1 MTGVQGQA
9 PSPSW
14 DPLQWMI
21 TECHR
26 RGMELHAWINP
37 YRAKTKTTSV
47 LAPSHVARRH
57 PNWVFSYDGQLILN
71 PAMKETRD
79 YICHVVDDIVSRYD
93 IDGLHI
99 DDYFY
104 PYPAPGNVIPDEQ
117 LYRQDPQ
124 GCRTLADW
132 RRNNVN
138 LFIKQLSDSIHSRKP
153 WVKFGISPFG
163 IYRNQASDPRNGSAT
178 RGLQNYD
185 DLYADVLLWVN
196 NGWVDYCVPQ
206 LYWQIGHP
214 TADYATLIHWWNKM
228 AGNRPL
234 YIGEDVERT
243 VKYPDPNNP
252 VSNQQPAKY
261 RLHRQMRNVN
271 GTVLWY
277 AKAVA
282 DNTGNYATILRD
294 YYWRFPA
301 LQPQMP
307 WIDKKKPKKPRKV
320 KARWLP
326 DGYMLTWERPKG
338 KNGEIS

>member
-1 MTGVQGQA
+1 MKKLFPLLLALLVTVSASAQKREFRGAWIQCVNGQFVGMSPAQMRNALTRQIDAIWRAGGNAIIFQVRGECDALYKSNIEPWSRFMTGVQGQA

-47 LAPSHVARRH
+47 LAPNHVARQH

-138 LFIKQLSDSIHSRKP
+138 RIMTTSMPTSS
-153 WVKFGISPFG
+153 FG
-163 IYRNQASDPRNGSAT
+163 
-178 RGLQNYD
+178 
-185 DLYADVLLWVN
+185 
-196 NGWVDYCVPQ
+196 
-206 LYWQIGHP
+206 
-214 TADYATLIHWWNKM
+214 
-228 AGNRPL
+228 
-234 YIGEDVERT
+234 
-243 VKYPDPNNP
+243 
-252 VSNQQPAKY
+252 
-261 RLHRQMRNVN
+261 
-271 GTVLWY
+271 
-277 AKAVA
+277 
-282 DNTGNYATILRD
+282 
-294 YYWRFPA
+294 
-301 LQPQMP
+301 
-307 WIDKKKPKKPRKV
+307 
-320 KARWLP
+320 
-326 DGYMLTWERPKG
+326 
-338 KNGEIS
+338 